1 MNTLTIE
8 LTNEK
13 AYKILKE
20 LEELKLI
27 KVIKNSVKAST
38 LRNQIKSP
46 MSSDTID
53 VQLNDLRSEWQ
64 RDI

>member
-38 LRNQIKSP
+38 LRSQIKSP

>member
-38 LRNQIKSP
+38 LRKQIKSP

>member
-27 KVIKNSVKAST
+27 KVLKNSVKISA
-38 LRNQIKSP
+38 LRNQIKEP
-46 MSSDTID
+46 MSAGAID
-53 VQLNDLRSEWQ
+53 VQLNDLRGEWQ